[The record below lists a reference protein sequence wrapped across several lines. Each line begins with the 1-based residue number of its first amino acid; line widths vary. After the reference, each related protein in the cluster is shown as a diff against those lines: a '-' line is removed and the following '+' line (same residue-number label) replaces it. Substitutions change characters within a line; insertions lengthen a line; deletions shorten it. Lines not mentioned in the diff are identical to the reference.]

1 MRIYRQCSLSLLAL
15 CVSVASLA
23 AQAQVTDPSTEG
35 FASVSGGKVRIH
47 YLMGGSPSATTLVL
61 IPGWRL
67 PASLW
72 KDQLTNFSK
81 SMRVIAVDPRSQGES
96 TKTVD
101 DNTPEARARD
111 LHDLL
116 TTLKVSRPVL
126 VGWSQGAQDVAAY
139 IQQFGG
145 DSVAGVVFVDSPV
158 SFGPDEVEAH
168 PEFAKA
174 IISSISIYS
183 SHPEEFSDGMVHSIF
198 KKPHP
203 ELDLPAIV
211 KNTLQTP
218 TNTGIAML
226 VSDIFGTDRRP
237 ALATLHA
244 PALVIA
250 AGTSPLLDVQKQ
262 MAASIPGSKLV
273 VVEGAGHAVFIDEP
287 EQFHKALDTFLVSLS
302 RI

>member
-1 MRIYRQCSLSLLAL
+1 MRVCRNRSLFHLTFCFVGLSL
-15 CVSVASLA
+15 V
-23 AQAQVTDPSTEG
+23 AQAQMTPSPTEG
-35 FASVSGGKVRIH
+35 FASVSGGVRIH
-47 YLMGGSPSATTLVL
+47 YLAGGSVSSAPTLVL

-67 PASLW
+67 SASLW
-72 KDQLTNFSK
+72 KDQLTEFSK
-81 SMRVIAVDPRSQGES
+81 SRRVIAVDPRSQGES

-111 LHDLL
+111 LHEVLAG
-116 TTLKVSRPVL
+116 LKVSRPVL

-139 IQQFGG
+139 IQQFGS

-158 SFGPDEVEAH
+158 SFGPAEVEAH

-174 IISSISIYS
+174 ILSSISIYS
-183 SHPEEFSDGMVHSIF
+183 NHPEEFSDGMIHSTF

-203 ELDLPAIV
+203 ELDFPALV
-211 KNTLQTP
+211 KNSLQTP
-218 TNTGIAML
+218 TSTGIAML

-237 ALATLHA
+237 ALTTLHA
-244 PALVIA
+244 PVLVIA
-250 AGTSPLLDVQKQ
+250 SGVSPLLDVQKQ

-287 EQFHKALDTFLVSLS
+287 EAFHGALETFLKS
-302 RI
+302 I